1 MWGLLAQTLSL
12 NSSFFSSPDEDS
24 SWERG
29 SEQLGN
35 VLFKALKEHIEPMV
49 CLLVI
54 NSEICVINPL
64 IDLLKDDDTN
74 FHMDFIVAAS
84 NLRAANY
91 DIAPADRHKVSYPIS
106 REKIDVVHLVSRL
119 SLFPVP
125 WSSWGRKRGPEN
137 QVVTCPKKRI
147 TQWCF
152 LFVFFFACFS
162 VCDKWKSKFI

>member
-1 MWGLLAQTLSL
+1 M
-12 NSSFFSSPDEDS
+12 
-24 SWERG
+24 
-29 SEQLGN
+29 
-35 VLFKALKEHIEPMV
+35 LFKALKEHIEPMV

-91 DIAPADRHKVSYPIS
+91 DIAPADRHKVSYPIP

-125 WSSWGRKRGPEN
+125 WSS
-137 QVVTCPKKRI
+137 
-147 TQWCF
+147 
-152 LFVFFFACFS
+152 
-162 VCDKWKSKFI
+162 

>member
-1 MWGLLAQTLSL
+1 
-12 NSSFFSSPDEDS
+12 
-24 SWERG
+24 
-29 SEQLGN
+29 

-54 NSEICVINPL
+54 NSEICVIIPL

-91 DIAPADRHKVSYPIS
+91 DIAPADRHKVSYYIL

-119 SLFPVP
+119 SLLPVP
-125 WSSWGRKRGPEN
+125 WSS
-137 QVVTCPKKRI
+137 
-147 TQWCF
+147 
-152 LFVFFFACFS
+152 
-162 VCDKWKSKFI
+162 

>member
-1 MWGLLAQTLSL
+1 MWGLLAQTTSL

-35 VLFKALKEHIEPMV
+35 VLFKRNIEPMV

-74 FHMDFIVAAS
+74 FHMDFIVATS

-91 DIAPADRHKVSYPIS
+91 DIAPADRHKVSYPIP

-119 SLFPVP
+119 SLLPVP
-125 WSSWGRKRGPEN
+125 WSFWGRKRGPEN

-152 LFVFFFACFS
+152 LFVFFFACFF
-162 VCDKWKSKFI
+162 VCDKWKWKFI